1 MSRLSSFGEKGSLG
15 MFSLEKCVAW
25 SALRNRR
32 PQLRNFLVRCKLGVA
47 AFMAS
52 FGPFWLRFGA
62 RVRVRFRV
70 RVRVR
75 VRDWVGSSPVT

>member
-1 MSRLSSFGEKGSLG
+1 MCFL
-15 MFSLEKCVAW
+15 LEKCVAW

-32 PQLRNFLVRCKLGVA
+32 PHVRNFLVRCTLGVA

-52 FGPFWLRFGA
+52 FGPFWLRFG
-62 RVRVRFRV
+62 VRV

-75 VRDWVGSSPVT
+75 VRAKVRVRGWVGSSSVP